1 MCASRMASRCTSR
14 DLGVG
19 AKCAL
24 GRALSLKGRCIP
36 SLLWHAAPVD
46 VCISD
51 EGVKGVRERWV
62 IGRESA
68 LRLGVRLCPVAV
80 RSGRGSRGARSRA
93 PILSPPRAWAV
104 ESVPSPS
111 GD

>member
-36 SLLWHAAPVD
+36 SLLWHAAPID
-46 VCISD
+46 MCISD

-62 IGRESA
+62 VGRESA
-68 LRLGVRLCPVAV
+68 CRCPLRA
-80 RSGRGSRGARSRA
+80 GSRGRARLSYRPRVPGLSRVC
-93 PILSPPRAWAV
+93 PRRPGTEHTV
-104 ESVPSPS
+104 ERPC
-111 GD
+111 DA

>member
-51 EGVKGVRERWV
+51 EGVKRVRERWV

-68 LRLGVRLCPVAV
+68 
-80 RSGRGSRGARSRA
+80 
-93 PILSPPRAWAV
+93 
-104 ESVPSPS
+104 
-111 GD
+111 